1 MHPYILFTTS
11 RRCDSANDIRIAYVP
26 RRATSGGSLFPV
38 PRLIPVPR
46 ADFYL
51 IDKPRFREEPLLL
64 VCELTKKA
72 FAAQQPTLIL
82 CRDFEQA
89 EAIDELLW
97 AFDEDVW
104 IPHQLAGDDDD
115 ADTAVLIVP
124 PGIQTA
130 DRALLINLRDSC
142 ATGQYKRVLEV
153 VAADPAERD
162 GSRVRWREY
171 LQLGFELKKFD
182 M

>member
-1 MHPYILFTTS
+1 M
-11 RRCDSANDIRIAYVP
+11 
-26 RRATSGGSLFPV
+26 
-38 PRLIPVPR
+38 PR

-51 IDKPRFREEPLLL
+51 IAKPRFSEQPLLL
-64 VCELTKKA
+64 VCELARRA

-82 CRDFEQA
+82 TRDFAQA
-89 EAIDELLW
+89 EALDDLLW
-97 AFDEDVW
+97 SFDEDAY

-115 ADTAVLIVP
+115 AHTAVLIAP
-124 PGIQTA
+124 PGVEAAVRPLT
-130 DRALLINLRDSC
+130 INLCEQCPQSYGERI
-142 ATGQYKRVLEV
+142 LEV

-171 LQLGFELKKFD
+171 QRLGFEVNKFD

>member
-1 MHPYILFTTS
+1 MS
-11 RRCDSANDIRIAYVP
+11 
-26 RRATSGGSLFPV
+26 
-38 PRLIPVPR
+38 R

-51 IDKPRFREEPLLL
+51 IDKPRFREQPLLL
-64 VCELTKKA
+64 VCELAKRA
-72 FAAQQPTLIL
+72 FATQQPALIL
-82 CRDFEQA
+82 ARDHAQA

-97 AFDEDVW
+97 AFDEDAF
-104 IPHQLAGDDDD
+104 IPRQLAGDDDD

-124 PGIQTA
+124 PGVETP
-130 DRALLINLRDSC
+130 DRPLLINLRETCPDGRC
-142 ATGQYKRVLEV
+142 ERVLEV

-171 LQLGFELKKFD
+171 QRRGFELHKND

>member
-1 MHPYILFTTS
+1 MTTKS
-11 RRCDSANDIRIAYVP
+11 PHAM
-26 RRATSGGSLFPV
+26 
-38 PRLIPVPR
+38 PR

-51 IDKPRFREEPLLL
+51 IDKPRFREQPLLL
-64 VCELTKKA
+64 VCELVKRA

-82 CRDFEQA
+82 TRDHAQA

-97 AFDEDVW
+97 AFDEDAF

-115 ADTAVLIVP
+115 AGTAVLIVP
-124 PGIQTA
+124 PGVDTP
-130 DRALLINLRDSC
+130 DRPLVINLREHC
-142 ATGQYKRVLEV
+142 ASGQFQRVLEV

-162 GSRVRWREY
+162 GSRERWREY
-171 LQLGFELKKFD
+171 QRRDFELHKND